1 MAKKYIAKGEVLQY
15 TAPANKSSGDIVGIG
30 KRVAVCLTD
39 IAAGATGAVGV
50 EGVWELPK
58 QTPDSIGM
66 GDEVYF
72 DSGATKI
79 TTVLSGNVKAG
90 YATEAAG
97 SAATTVKV
105 KINA

>member
-1 MAKKYIAKGEVLQY
+1 MAKKYIAQGDVLQY
-15 TAPANKSSGDIVGIG
+15 TAPANKSSGDVVAIG
-30 KRVAVCLTD
+30 KRVGVCITD
-39 IAAGATGAVGV
+39 IASGSTGAIQV

-72 DSGATKI
+72 DSGAGKI
-79 TTVLSGNVKAG
+79 TSILSGNVKAG
-90 YATEAAG
+90 YATAAAG
-97 SAATTVKV
+97 SAATTVRV